1 MVCACIAQEAAPTQA
16 GKVALL
22 RDEASAPGEGAGC
35 DTATAAHTVEHF
47 CALGGYDVHIGL
59 GCLGVS

>member
-1 MVCACIAQEAAPTQA
+1 MVCTRITQEAAPTQA
-16 GKVALL
+16 GKVALP

-35 DTATAAHTVEHF
+35 DTATAAHAVEHF

-59 GCLGVS
+59 GRLGMS